1 MALVVVAGI
10 PGSGKT
16 TLANNLKPLFESTGR
31 KCVIVPEPSVE
42 SGAFSASHRE
52 TTARSD
58 FKAAVHRAL
67 LPECVTIADGM
78 NFIKGFRY
86 ELWCFA
92 REQGLGFCCAFCTAS
107 DDDAIAR
114 SQGRYPAS
122 TLRSLINRMEAP
134 SDRQKW
140 DRPLVVVSDPSDRA
154 TLEAIVA
161 ASLARESRLIAKK
174 ATTSGIGAAAQVNDR
189 IDRVI
194 NEFSTEL
201 LKAQATVPAG
211 GTLTICGVAFFLKK
225 PISPGQL
232 KKAKREFADRAKTVP
247 DSANIAQ
254 MFADSLS
261 ML

>member
-1 MALVVVAGI
+1 
-10 PGSGKT
+10 
-16 TLANNLKPLFESTGR
+16 
-31 KCVIVPEPSVE
+31 
-42 SGAFSASHRE
+42 
-52 TTARSD
+52 
-58 FKAAVHRAL
+58 
-67 LPECVTIADGM
+67 
-78 NFIKGFRY
+78 
-86 ELWCFA
+86 
-92 REQGLGFCCAFCTAS
+92 
-107 DDDAIAR
+107 
-114 SQGRYPAS
+114 
-122 TLRSLINRMEAP
+122 MEAP
-134 SDRQKW
+134 SDHQKW

-161 ASLARESRLIAKK
+161 ASLARESRLIGKK

-201 LKAQATVPAG
+201 LRAQATVPAG
-211 GTLTICGVAFFLKK
+211 GTLTICGVTFFLKK